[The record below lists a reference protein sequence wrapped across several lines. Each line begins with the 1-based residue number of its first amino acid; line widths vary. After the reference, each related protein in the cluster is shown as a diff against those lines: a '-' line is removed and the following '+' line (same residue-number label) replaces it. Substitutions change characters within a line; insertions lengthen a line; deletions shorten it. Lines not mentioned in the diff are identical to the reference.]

1 VSRIRYFVRR
11 TLVTGLLIVLVATA
25 LFLFFR
31 FMPGDYTSL
40 LIQQG
45 MSPEQAERLQEKWGL
60 DAPLYVQYFRYIT
73 NMLTADAGD
82 SFRFGQP
89 VWELVRPRILNSFI
103 LVAPAITAT
112 YVIGGLLGAVIG
124 RYRGGLF
131 EKSSIIGVS
140 MFHSI
145 PDFFLGILL
154 IAAFS
159 ETVGLFPTSGM
170 LSPQT
175 SIMLQDQPY
184 WARFLHLE
192 FWMHYVLPFAT
203 ITLYFMQYPALIMR
217 NSVVEVSGQEFLH
230 YHRLKGLP
238 RLALLRKL
246 IRHASLPVITLYPIS
261 LATSISGLVLIEV
274 VFNWPGIG
282 RLLVD
287 SVLARDFPVI
297 QFVFLVAAVWV
308 ILGNFLVDLLYGVI
322 DPRVSVGG
330 GDTE

>member
-1 VSRIRYFVRR
+1 MSRIRYVVQR
-11 TLVTGLLIVLVATA
+11 TLVTAVLILLVATA

-31 FMPGDYTSL
+31 FMPGDYTAL

-45 MSPEQAERLQEKWGL
+45 MSPEQAQRLQAKWGL

-73 NMLTADAGD
+73 NMLTADAGE

-112 YVIGGLLGAVIG
+112 YIIGGLLGAVIG

-140 MFHSI
+140 VFHSI

-159 ETVGLFPTSGM
+159 ETAGLFPTSGM

-184 WARFLHLE
+184 WERFLRVE

-230 YHRLKGLP
+230 YHRLKGIP
-238 RLALLRKL
+238 RVALLRKL
-246 IRHASLPVITLYPIS
+246 IRHASLLVGNDSALLHVASGVGSATLAGTANRRSRRWSGRNSARRQTLGTPVRS
-261 LATSISGLVLIEV
+261 ATGRSHRSQ
-274 VFNWPGIG
+274 VFG
-282 RLLVD
+282 RRRWNSYERADEHIHTGQVRWL
-287 SVLARDFPVI
+287 
-297 QFVFLVAAVWV
+297 
-308 ILGNFLVDLLYGVI
+308 
-322 DPRVSVGG
+322 
-330 GDTE
+330 

>member
-1 VSRIRYFVRR
+1 MSRLRYFAER
-11 TLVTGLLIVLVATA
+11 TAVTALLIFLVASA
-25 LFLFFR
+25 LFVFFR
-31 FMPGDYTSL
+31 LMPGDYTSL

-45 MSPEQAERLQEKWGL
+45 MSQDQIVRLQEKWGL
-60 DAPLYVQYFRYIT
+60 TEPLYQQYFSYVR
-73 NMLTADAGD
+73 NLLTADVGV
-82 SFRFGQP
+82 SFRHRSA
-89 VWELVRPRILNSFI
+89 VWELVKPRILHSLI
-103 LVAPAITAT
+103 LVVPAITAT
-112 YVIGGLLGAVIG
+112 YLIGGVLGAVIG

-140 MFHSI
+140 VFHSI

-159 ETVGLFPTSGM
+159 ETAGIFPTSGM
-170 LSPQT
+170 LSTQT
-175 SIMLQDQPY
+175 SIAIQDQPFY
-184 WARFLHLE
+184 EMLFLQE
-192 FWMHYVLPFAT
+192 FWVHYILPFAT

-217 NSVVEVSGQEFLH
+217 NSVVEISGQDFLH

-238 RLALLRKL
+238 RLRLIGKL

-261 LATSISGLVLIEV
+261 LANGISGLVLIEV

-322 DPRVSVGG
+322 DPRVSVEG
-330 GDTE
+330 EAE

>member
-1 VSRIRYFVRR
+1 MSRIRYVVQR
-11 TLVTGLLIVLVATA
+11 TLVTAVLILLVATA

-31 FMPGDYTSL
+31 FMPGDYTAL

-45 MSPEQAERLQEKWGL
+45 MSPEQAQRLQAKWGL

-73 NMLTADAGD
+73 NMLTADAGE

-112 YVIGGLLGAVIG
+112 YIIGGLLGAVIG

-140 MFHSI
+140 VFHSI

-159 ETVGLFPTSGM
+159 ETAGLFPTSGM

-184 WARFLHLE
+184 WARFLRVE

-230 YHRLKGLP
+230 YHRLKGIP
-238 RLALLRKL
+238 KVALLRKL

-330 GDTE
+330 GDGE

>member
-1 VSRIRYFVRR
+1 VSRLRYFAKR
-11 TLVTGLLIVLVATA
+11 TVITGVLIFLVASA

-31 FMPGDYTSL
+31 LMPGDYTSL

-45 MSPEQAERLQEKWGL
+45 MQPEQIARLEAKWGL
-60 DAPLYVQYFRYIT
+60 NQPLYVQYVSYLQ
-73 NMLTADAGD
+73 NLLTADAGQ
-82 SFRFGQP
+82 SFRHGSP
-89 VWELVRPRILNSFI
+89 VWELVRPRIINSFI

-112 YVIGGLLGAVIG
+112 YLIGGLLGAVIG

-140 MFHSI
+140 VFHSI

-159 ETVGLFPTSGM
+159 ETAGIFPTSGM
-170 LSPQT
+170 LTTQT
-175 SIMLQDQPY
+175 SIMIQDQPY
-184 WARFLHLE
+184 WHRFFLKE
-192 FWMHYVLPFAT
+192 FWMHYALPFLT

-238 RLALLRKL
+238 RMALLRKL
-246 IRHASLPVITLYPIS
+246 IRHASLPVITLYPIT
-261 LATSISGLVLIEV
+261 LATSISGLVLIEI
-274 VFNWPGIG
+274 VFSWPGIG

-308 ILGNFLVDLLYGVI
+308 ILGNFLVDMLYGVI
-322 DPRVSVGG
+322 DPRVSVEGG
-330 GDTE
+330 EGE

>member
-1 VSRIRYFVRR
+1 MSRIRYFVRR

>member
-1 VSRIRYFVRR
+1 MSRLRYFVDR
-11 TLVTGLLIVLVATA
+11 TVVTIGLIFLVATA
-25 LFLFFR
+25 LFIFFR
-31 FMPGDYTSL
+31 LMPGDYTAL

-45 MSPEQAERLQEKWGL
+45 MTQEQVARLQEKWGL
-60 DAPLYVQYFRYIT
+60 NAPLYEQYISYVR
-73 NMLTADAGD
+73 NLLTADAGV
-82 SFRFGQP
+82 SFRHNSS
-89 VWELVRPRILNSFI
+89 VWELVRPRIWHSLI
-103 LVAPAITAT
+103 LVVPAITAT
-112 YVIGGLLGAVIG
+112 YVLGSILGATIG

-131 EKSSIIGVS
+131 EKSSIVGVS
-140 MFHSI
+140 IFHSI

-159 ETVGLFPTSGM
+159 QTIDIFPTSGM
-170 LSPQT
+170 LSTQT
-175 SIMLQDQPY
+175 SISIQDEPFY
-184 WARFLHLE
+184 TMFTLEE
-192 FWMHYVLPFAT
+192 FWRHYALPFAT

-217 NSVVEVSGQEFLH
+217 NSVVEISGQDFLH

-238 RLALLRKL
+238 KLRLLWKL

-261 LATSISGLVLIEV
+261 LANGISGLVLIEV

-322 DPRVSVGG
+322 DPRVSVEG
-330 GDTE
+330 EAE

>member
-1 VSRIRYFVRR
+1 MSRLRYFAQR
-11 TLVTGLLIVLVATA
+11 TAITIALIFLVASS

-31 FMPGDYTSL
+31 LMPGDYSSL
-40 LIQQG
+40 LVQQG
-45 MSPEQAERLQEKWGL
+45 MSADQVARLEAKWGL
-60 DAPLYVQYFRYIT
+60 NAPLHEQYISYIT
-73 NMLTADAGD
+73 NLLTADAGQ
-82 SFRFGQP
+82 SFRHSTP
-89 VWELVRPRILNSFI
+89 VWALVRPRIINSAI
-103 LVAPAITAT
+103 LVFPAITAT
-112 YVIGGLLGAVIG
+112 YIIGSLIGTVIG
-124 RYRGGLF
+124 RYRDGFL
-131 EKSSIIGVS
+131 EKSSIITVS
-140 MFHSI
+140 VFHSI

-159 ETVGLFPTSGM
+159 QNLGLFPTSGM
-170 LSPQT
+170 LSTET
-175 SIMLQDQPY
+175 SIMLRGEPF
-184 WARFLHLE
+184 WHRFFLKE
-192 FWMHYVLPFAT
+192 FWLHYALPFIT

-217 NSVVEVSGQEFLH
+217 NSVVEVSNQEFLH

-238 RLALLRKL
+238 RMRLLSKL
-246 IRHASLPVITLYPIS
+246 MRHASLPVVTLYPIS
-261 LATSISGLVLIEV
+261 LASSISGLVLIEI

-330 GDTE
+330 KESE

>member
-1 VSRIRYFVRR
+1 MSRLRYFAER
-11 TLVTGLLIVLVATA
+11 TAVTALLIFLVATA
-25 LFLFFR
+25 LFIFFR
-31 FMPGDYTSL
+31 LMPGDYSAL

-45 MSPEQAERLQEKWGL
+45 MSQDQIALLQAKWGL
-60 DAPLYVQYFRYIT
+60 NAPLYEQYYSYVR
-73 NMLTADAGD
+73 NLLTADVGV
-82 SFRFGQP
+82 SFRHRAP
-89 VWELVRPRILNSFI
+89 VWELVRPRILHSLI
-103 LVAPAITAT
+103 LVVPAITAT
-112 YVIGGLLGAVIG
+112 YVIGGVLGALIG

-140 MFHSI
+140 VFHSI

-159 ETVGLFPTSGM
+159 ETAGIFPTSGM
-170 LSPQT
+170 LSTQT
-175 SIMLQDQPY
+175 SIAIQEQPFYEML
-184 WARFLHLE
+184 FLKE
-192 FWMHYVLPFAT
+192 FWIHYALPFAT

-217 NSVVEVSGQEFLH
+217 NSVVEISGQDFLH

-238 RLALLRKL
+238 RSRLLGKL

-261 LATSISGLVLIEV
+261 LANGISGLVLIEV

-282 RLLVD
+282 RLLVE

-308 ILGNFLVDLLYGVI
+308 ILENFLVDLLYGVI
-322 DPRVSVGG
+322 DPRVSVE

>member
-1 VSRIRYFVRR
+1 MSRLRYFVKR
-11 TLVTGLLIVLVATA
+11 TFVTAVLIFLVASA

-31 FMPGDYTSL
+31 LMPGDYTSL

-45 MSPEQAERLQEKWGL
+45 MQPDQIARLEAKWGL
-60 DAPLYVQYFRYIT
+60 NAPLYEQYYKYVV
-73 NMLTADAGD
+73 NLMTADAGQ
-82 SFRFGQP
+82 SFRHGAP
-89 VWELVRPRILNSFI
+89 VWELVRPRIINSFI

-112 YVIGGLLGAVIG
+112 YLIGGLLGAVIG
-124 RYRGGLF
+124 KYRGGLF
-131 EKSSIIGVS
+131 EKSSIISVS
-140 MFHSI
+140 VFHSI

-159 ETVGLFPTSGM
+159 ETLNIFPTSGM
-170 LSPQT
+170 LSTQT
-175 SIMLQDQPY
+175 SILLEGEPY
-184 WARFLHLE
+184 YERFFLKE
-192 FWMHYVLPFAT
+192 FWMHYALPFAT
-203 ITLYFMQYPALIMR
+203 ITLYFMQYPTLIMR
-217 NSVVEVSGQEFLH
+217 NSVVEVSDQEFLH

-238 RLALLRKL
+238 RLTLLRKL

-297 QFVFLVAAVWV
+297 QFVFLIAAVW
-308 ILGNFLVDLLYGVI
+308 IIIGNFLVDLLYGVI
-322 DPRVSVGG
+322 DPRVSVS
-330 GDTE
+330 GDAE

>member
-1 VSRIRYFVRR
+1 VSRLRYFAKR
-11 TLVTGLLIVLVATA
+11 TVITGVLIFLVASA

-31 FMPGDYTSL
+31 LMPGDYTSL

-45 MSPEQAERLQEKWGL
+45 MQPEQIARLEAKWGL
-60 DAPLYVQYFRYIT
+60 NQPLYVQYVSYLQ
-73 NMLTADAGD
+73 NLLTADAGQ
-82 SFRFGQP
+82 SFRHGSP
-89 VWELVRPRILNSFI
+89 VWELVRPRIINSFI

-112 YVIGGLLGAVIG
+112 YLIGGLLGAVIG
-124 RYRGGLF
+124 KYRGGLF

-140 MFHSI
+140 VFHSI

-154 IAAFS
+154 IAGFS
-159 ETVGLFPTSGM
+159 EGLGIFPTSGM
-170 LSPQT
+170 LSTQT
-175 SIMLQDQPY
+175 SILMQGEPY
-184 WARFLHLE
+184 YERFLLPE
-192 FWMHYVLPFAT
+192 FWMHYALPFAT
-203 ITLYFMQYPALIMR
+203 ITLYFMQYPTLIMR
-217 NSVVEVSGQEFLH
+217 NSVVEVSNQEFLH

-238 RLALLRKL
+238 RLTLLRKL

-297 QFVFLVAAVWV
+297 QFVFLIAAVW
-308 ILGNFLVDLLYGVI
+308 IIIGNFLVDLLYGVI

-330 GDTE
+330 DAE

>member
-1 VSRIRYFVRR
+1 MSRIRYFVRR
-11 TLVTGLLIVLVATA
+11 TLVTGILILLVATA

-31 FMPGDYTSL
+31 FMPGDYTTL

-60 DAPLYVQYFRYIT
+60 DAPLYVQYFRYVT
-73 NMLTADAGD
+73 NMLTADAGE

-140 MFHSI
+140 VFHSI

-159 ETVGLFPTSGM
+159 ETAGLFPTSGM

-184 WARFLHLE
+184 WARFLHVE

-322 DPRVSVGG
+322 DPRVSVG
-330 GDTE
+330 DSDAE

>member
-1 VSRIRYFVRR
+1 MSQLHYFVRR
-11 TLVTGLLIVLVATA
+11 SLVTVVLIFLVASA
-25 LFLFFR
+25 LFIFFR
-31 FMPGDYTSL
+31 LMPGDYTSL

-45 MSPEQAERLQEKWGL
+45 MEPEQIQRMKAKWGL
-60 DAPLYVQYFRYIT
+60 DAPFHVQYVNYIT
-73 NMLTADAGD
+73 NLLTGEAGQ
-82 SFRFGQP
+82 SFRYGQP
-89 VWELVRPRILNSFI
+89 VWDLVAPRILNSFI
-103 LVAPAITAT
+103 LVAPAITTT
-112 YVIGGLLGAVIG
+112 YIVGGLLGAVIG

-140 MFHSI
+140 VFHSI

-159 ETVGLFPTSGM
+159 ETAGIFPTSGM
-170 LSPQT
+170 LTTQT
-175 SIMLQDQPY
+175 SIMIQDQPY
-184 WARFLHLE
+184 WHRFFLKE
-192 FWMHYVLPFAT
+192 FWMHYALPFLT

-238 RLALLRKL
+238 RMALLRKL
-246 IRHASLPVITLYPIS
+246 IRHASLPVITLYPIT
-261 LATSISGLVLIEV
+261 LATSISGLVLIEI
-274 VFNWPGIG
+274 VFSWPGIG

-308 ILGNFLVDLLYGVI
+308 ILGNFLIDMLYGVI
-322 DPRVSVGG
+322 DPRVSVEGG
-330 GDTE
+330 EGE

>member
-1 VSRIRYFVRR
+1 MSRLRYFVRR
-11 TLVTGLLIVLVATA
+11 TFITAFLIFLVASA

-31 FMPGDYTSL
+31 LMPGDYTAL
-40 LIQQG
+40 LTQQG
-45 MSPEQAERLQEKWGL
+45 MQPDQIARLEAKWGL
-60 DAPLYVQYFRYIT
+60 NEPMHIQYVSYVT
-73 NMLTADAGD
+73 NLLTADAGQ
-82 SFRFGQP
+82 SFRHGAP
-89 VWELVRPRILNSFI
+89 VWDLVKPRIINSFI

-112 YVIGGLLGAVIG
+112 YIIGGTLGAVIG
-124 RYRGGLF
+124 KYRGGLF
-131 EKSSIIGVS
+131 EKSSIISVS
-140 MFHSI
+140 VFHSI

-159 ETVGLFPTSGM
+159 ETAGIFPTSGM
-170 LSPQT
+170 LSTRT
-175 SIMLQDQPY
+175 SILMQGEPFY
-184 WARFLHLE
+184 AKFFLKE
-192 FWMHYVLPFAT
+192 FWMHYALPFAT

-217 NSVVEVSGQEFLH
+217 NSVVEVSDQEFLH

-238 RLALLRKL
+238 QSKLLQKL

-308 ILGNFLVDLLYGVI
+308 ILGNFVVDLLYGVI
-322 DPRVSVGG
+322 DPRVSVE
-330 GDTE
+330 GDGE

>member
-1 VSRIRYFVRR
+1 MSRIRYFVRR
-11 TLVTGLLIVLVATA
+11 TLVTALLIVLVATA

-31 FMPGDYTSL
+31 FMPGDYTTL

-73 NMLTADAGD
+73 NMLTADAGE

-112 YVIGGLLGAVIG
+112 YVVGGLLGAVIG

-140 MFHSI
+140 VFHSI

-159 ETVGLFPTSGM
+159 ETAGLFPTSGM

-175 SIMLQDQPY
+175 SIAIQDQPY
-184 WARFLHLE
+184 WERFFHLE

>member
-1 VSRIRYFVRR
+1 MSRLRYFVKR
-11 TLVTGLLIVLVATA
+11 TIITGVLIFLVASA
-25 LFLFFR
+25 LFIFFR
-31 FMPGDYTSL
+31 LMPGDYTSL

-45 MSPEQAERLQEKWGL
+45 MTADQVARLEAKWGL
-60 DAPLYVQYFRYIT
+60 NQPLYRQYINYVR
-73 NMLTADAGD
+73 NLLTADAGV
-82 SFRFGQP
+82 SFRHGTP

-112 YVIGGLLGAVIG
+112 YLIGGLLGAIIG
-124 RYRGGLF
+124 RYRGGPL
-131 EKSSIIGVS
+131 EKTSIIGVS
-140 MFHSI
+140 VFHSI

-159 ETVGLFPTSGM
+159 ETLNIFPTSGM
-170 LSPQT
+170 LSTRT
-175 SIMLQDQPY
+175 SILMQNEPFYEL
-184 WARFLHLE
+184 LLLKE
-192 FWMHYVLPFAT
+192 FWMHYALPFTT

-238 RLALLRKL
+238 RPRLLWKL
-246 IRHASLPVITLYPIS
+246 IRHASLPVVTLYPIS
-261 LATSISGLVLIEV
+261 LASAISGLVLIEV

-297 QFVFLVAAVWV
+297 QFVFLIAAVWI

-322 DPRVSVGG
+322 DPRVSVEG
-330 GDTE
+330 EAE